1 MSISFCKKFPKN
13 IRKDVITISIKR
25 KRLEAGMNQTD
36 LAGAVGVLT
45 STVSAWERGIS
56 KPQPRNLKKIAGALN
71 CTIAELLEAE
81 R

>member
-1 MSISFCKKFPKN
+1 
-13 IRKDVITISIKR
+13 
-25 KRLEAGMNQTD
+25 MNQTD